1 MMSAEAN
8 AARKPII
15 NHLTR
20 VVEDVRT
27 NTDGTP
33 YAIGPGSKEG
43 CGVAIC
49 TVDGHLYEAG
59 DADFP
64 FAIQSISKAFTYAL
78 ALCDRGHDYVDDRI
92 NVEPSGE
99 AFNEIS
105 LVGDPGKPANPL
117 VNIGAIAAA
126 WCVAPDRF
134 PRIHEFYERLA
145 GRPLTFDEDIYAAE
159 TEAAARNRALAWL
172 LRAAE
177 VIEDPEEALDA
188 YTRQC
193 SVLVTAQDLAVM
205 VATMANRG
213 VQPVTGERIMPAW
226 VTERVL
232 SVMATCGMY
241 DDAGD
246 WMIRVGLPAKSGV
259 GGGIIAAASSQL
271 GIGTFG
277 PTLDAHGNSVRG
289 NLICAQIAHDFDLH
303 FTRVPEPHHSTV
315 RRVIDLR
322 PQARLVELQGILGF
336 LGIEAALQAVLTAAQ
351 DRPAVIVDMTRVRH
365 LVAHAKDLL
374 HQLSQRLGETGHRLL
389 VIGDRFELGKAT
401 VCADI
406 EEALAQLDGGE
417 QRVEADRL
425 SEGEPTRSS

>member
-1 MMSAEAN
+1 MTSAEAN
-8 AARKPII
+8 AARKPIV

-20 VVEDVRT
+20 VVEDVRD
-27 NTDGTP
+27 NTEGTP

-49 TVDGHLYEAG
+49 TVDGHVYDAG

-64 FAIQSISKAFTYAL
+64 FPIQSIAKAFTYGL
-78 ALCDRGHDYVDDRI
+78 ALSDRGHEFVDGKI

-126 WCVAPDRF
+126 WCVTPDRF
-134 PRIHEFYERLA
+134 PRILDFYERLA
-145 GRPLTFDEDIYAAE
+145 GRSLSVDEEIYTAE

-177 VIEDPEEALDA
+177 VIEDPEEALQA

-193 SVLVTAQDLAVM
+193 AVMVTAQDLAVM
-205 VATMANRG
+205 VATLANRG
-213 VQPVTGERIMPAW
+213 VQPVTGERIMSAQ

-259 GGGIIAAASSQL
+259 GGGIIAAASGQL

-277 PTLDAHGNSVRG
+277 PTLDQHGNSVRG
-289 NLICAQIAHDFDLH
+289 NLICQQLAHDFDLH
-303 FTRVPEPHHSTV
+303 FARVPEPHHSTV
-315 RRVIDLR
+315 RRVTELG
-322 PQARLVELQGILGF
+322 PQARLVELQGDLGF
-336 LGIEAALQAVLTAAQ
+336 LGIEAALQAVLTAAK
-351 DRPAVIVDMTRVRH
+351 DRPAVIVDLRRVRH
-365 LVAHAKDLL
+365 LVAHARRL
-374 HQLSQRLGETGHRLL
+374 LSQMSERLGETGHRLL
-389 VIGDRFELGKAT
+389 VVGDAFDLGRAT
-401 VCADI
+401 VCADVD
-406 EEALAQLDGGE
+406 EALE
-417 QRVEADRL
+417 RL
-425 SEGEPTRSS
+425 AASDITN

>member
-1 MMSAEAN
+1 MSSAEAS
-8 AARKPII
+8 AARKPIV

-20 VVEDVRT
+20 VVEDVRA
-27 NTDGTP
+27 NTDGNP

-49 TVDGHLYEAG
+49 TVDGHLYDAG
-59 DADFP
+59 DATFP

-78 ALCDRGHDYVDDRI
+78 ALSDRGHDYVDSRI

-105 LVGDPGKPANPL
+105 LVGDPGRPANPL

-126 WCVAPDRF
+126 WCVTPDRF

-145 GRPLTFDEDIYAAE
+145 GRSLAFDEDIYAAE

-193 SVLVTAQDLAVM
+193 AVMVTAQDLAVM
-205 VATMANRG
+205 GATLANRG
-213 VQPVTGERIMPAW
+213 VQPVTGERILSAD
-226 VTERVL
+226 VTQRVL

-277 PTLDAHGNSVRG
+277 PSLDEHGNSVRG
-289 NLICAQIAHDFDLH
+289 NLICARLSHDFDLH
-303 FTRVPEPHHSTV
+303 FTRVPEPHHATV
-315 RRVIDLR
+315 RRVIDLG
-322 PQARLVELQGILGF
+322 PSARLVELQGILGF

-351 DRPAVIVDMTRVRH
+351 DRPAVVVDMSRVRH
-365 LVAHAKDLL
+365 LVAHAKNLL
-374 HQLSQRLGETGHRLL
+374 HQLSQRLKETGHRLL
-389 VIGDRFELGKAT
+389 VIGDRFELGEAT
-401 VCADI
+401 VCADLDD
-406 EEALAQLDGGE
+406 ALAQLDRGVRAPESE
-417 QRVEADRL
+417 QIDAVGPR
-425 SEGEPTRSS
+425 RSP

>member
-1 MMSAEAN
+1 MRSAEAN
-8 AARKPII
+8 AARRPIV

-20 VVEDVRT
+20 VVEDVRN
-27 NTDGTP
+27 NTEGAP

-59 DADFP
+59 DTDLP
-64 FAIQSISKAFTYAL
+64 FAIQSISKSFTYAL
-78 ALCDRGHDYVDDRI
+78 ALSDRGHEFVDSKI

-117 VNIGAIAAA
+117 VNIGAIATA
-126 WCVAPDRF
+126 WCVTPDRF
-134 PRIHEFYERLA
+134 PRILEFYERLA
-145 GRPLTFDEDIYAAE
+145 GRSLTVDEDIFTAE
-159 TEAAARNRALAWL
+159 TEGAARNRALAWL

-177 VIEDPEEALDA
+177 VIEDPEEALQA

-193 SVLVTAQDLAVM
+193 AVMVTARDLAVM
-205 VATMANRG
+205 VATLANRG
-213 VQPVTGERIMPAW
+213 VQPVTGERVMSAQ

-259 GGGIIAAASSQL
+259 GGGIIAAASAQL

-277 PTLDAHGNSVRG
+277 PTLDQHGNSVRG
-289 NLICAQIAHDFDLH
+289 NLICQQLAHDFDLH

-315 RRVIDLR
+315 RRVTELS
-322 PQARLVELQGILGF
+322 PQARLVELQGDLGF

-351 DRPAVIVDMTRVRH
+351 DRPAVVVDMRRVRH
-365 LVAHAKDLL
+365 LVTHAKDLL

-389 VIGDRFELGKAT
+389 VIGEGFELGKAT
-401 VCADI
+401 VCEDVD
-406 EEALAQLDGGE
+406 EALEHVTGAEVTG
-417 QRVEADRL
+417 
-425 SEGEPTRSS
+425 